1 MQKIKKIFIVLI
13 ITFSMLN
20 TINISN
26 AASRKIE
33 STSAGKKTTTSSS
46 TTSDSSSSTTFNPG
60 DYKPDEVSNIE
71 AKSVF
76 TKTGVI
82 LGAVRNISAVASVI
96 VLMMIGFKYII
107 GSAEEKANYK
117 QTMVPYIIG
126 CVLAVSG
133 IAIVYFIYNSIH

>member
-13 ITFSMLN
+13 IAFLTFNMI
-20 TINISN
+20 TISN
-26 AASRKIE
+26 AAWKKSE
-33 STSAGKKTTTSSS
+33 SVSAGKKSTTSSGS
-46 TTSDSSSSTTFNPG
+46 VSSSSATFNPS
-60 DYKPDEVSNIE
+60 DYEPDEVSNIE

-82 LGAVRNISAVASVI
+82 LGAVRNISAIVAVI
-96 VLMMIGFKYII
+96 VLMVIGLKYII

-133 IAIVYFIYNSIH
+133 ITIVDFIYNSIH

>member
-1 MQKIKKIFIVLI
+1 MHKIKKIFIVLM
-13 ITFSMLN
+13 ITFFTFN
-20 TINISN
+20 IFTISN
-26 AASRKIE
+26 AAGKKSE
-33 STSAGKKTTTSSS
+33 SVSSGKKTTTSSS
-46 TTSDSSSSTTFNPG
+46 STSSSSSTFNPS
-60 DYKPDEVSNIE
+60 DYEPDEVSNTE

-82 LGAVRNISAVASVI
+82 LGAVRNISAVTAVI
-96 VLMMIGFKYII
+96 VLMVIGLKYMI

-133 IAIVYFIYNSIH
+133 IAIVDFIYNSIH

>member
-133 IAIVYFIYNSIH
+133 IAIVDFIYNSIH